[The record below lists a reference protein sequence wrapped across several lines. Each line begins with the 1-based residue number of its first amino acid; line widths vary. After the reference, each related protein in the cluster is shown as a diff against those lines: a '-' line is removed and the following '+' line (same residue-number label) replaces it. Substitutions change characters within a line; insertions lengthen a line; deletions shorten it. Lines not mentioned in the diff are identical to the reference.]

1 MNDRQNTI
9 VCIFDVRSPR
19 ITALQIHEWIY
30 ENLRLPEKDVRMI
43 QIDGPGRRVF
53 IKLNTSEQAQ
63 LILQITKGQL
73 EFRHDNG
80 ELSKVQ
86 LKDLAGMG
94 IRRIRIANL
103 PPEVPDRIIRETLS
117 TYGEVT
123 EISEETWSKAYKYPV
138 PNGIRIAVTRLKKH
152 IPSHMTMAGNR
163 VLISY
168 ESQPTTCYGC
178 NEIGHQYHECPKRR
192 KINTQNIHSQASWA
206 EVVTQ
211 RTTQPQTESTQNME
225 TTIQILHMS

>member
-30 ENLRLPEKDVRMI
+30 ENLLLPEKDVRMI

-63 LILQITKGQL
+63 SILQTTKGQL
-73 EFRHDNG
+73 KFRHDNG

-86 LKDLAGMG
+86 LELAGMG

-103 PPEVPDRIIRETLS
+103 PPEMPDRIIRETVS
-117 TYGEVT
+117 TFGDVT
-123 EISEETWSKAYKYPV
+123 EISEETWSKA
-138 PNGIRIAVTRLKKH
+138 ID
-152 IPSHMTMAGNR
+152 IPFLTAY
-163 VLISY
+163 V
-168 ESQPTTCYGC
+168 
-178 NEIGHQYHECPKRR
+178 
-192 KINTQNIHSQASWA
+192 
-206 EVVTQ
+206 
-211 RTTQPQTESTQNME
+211 
-225 TTIQILHMS
+225 

>member
-63 LILQITKGQL
+63 LILQTTKGQL

-86 LKDLAGMG
+86 LDLAGMG

-103 PPEVPDRIIRETLS
+103 PPEVPENNS
-117 TYGEVT
+117 
-123 EISEETWSKAYKYPV
+123 
-138 PNGIRIAVTRLKKH
+138 
-152 IPSHMTMAGNR
+152 
-163 VLISY
+163 
-168 ESQPTTCYGC
+168 
-178 NEIGHQYHECPKRR
+178 
-192 KINTQNIHSQASWA
+192 
-206 EVVTQ
+206 
-211 RTTQPQTESTQNME
+211 
-225 TTIQILHMS
+225 